1 MHNLLNEFADLSQRL
16 DHLVAYSSQMVFISG
31 EQMGN
36 QKKFVEAFL
45 GSREQ
50 NQDIV
55 YLTGNSFHN
64 EDDVRQE
71 FARQL
76 AGNSTQ
82 ADISLL
88 QLLANRNKDRALLIA
103 ITRAERLP
111 DQILQELWDLVLQ
124 NRFARN
130 HQHINIL
137 LFGEQEW
144 AEKTKSWLPTNNN
157 DKPVLLT
164 SETVEVQGEQELE
177 GDLDAYIKTKR
188 KEFNERLKQRA
199 LAHEAPKPIWAKWWM
214 KLLAVCVF
222 ILAFSGMML
231 WQYFDLTQNAVKDFA
246 SFLFQA
252 ESSSP
257 VEQWQQT
264 KDLLAETQN
273 IAVNE
278 PENIAGEETAP
289 EATSATTPETIN
301 GTSDQAIS
309 DQPESSPTFVTSW
322 KEESEKLARQ
332 NIPINLPKQTPATE
346 SQTSNAEAVAQ
357 PKDIN
362 TSGGLDMASSESAN
376 TVSREQLLQ
385 LQGLTQSDL
394 EALTPVN
401 NEEIATTEPALQP
414 KTESPKTT
422 RPTSPETKQDSN
434 VITEP
439 LIPNEL
445 AGALAKNPSTEAALV
460 GPPIPERIKQQR
472 EQTAA
477 EKLSKTAMPQTGQ
490 ANQSGEEEI
499 ATAQLTANSD
509 AAVIDTVNET
519 GAVDDYPIEDIVTV
533 EELVAQ
539 QNTENEQPT
548 VTEPPKPAYIFNET
562 ALLAL
567 PEKHYLLQVSGM
579 SSRTVLDEYLRD
591 NRLTN
596 TVWIYKTTRYGGDWF
611 VVLYN
616 KSFSSLN
623 DARNAV
629 NELPQTSRQSAPFAK
644 SVAMIREEIAQG
656 YPN

>member
-273 IAVNE
+273 LAVNE
-278 PENIAGEETAP
+278 TENTAGEEAAP
-289 EATSATTPETIN
+289 DATSATTSETID
-301 GTSDQAIS
+301 GTGDQAIS

-332 NIPINLPKQTPATE
+332 SIPINLPKQSLATAI
-346 SQTSNAEAVAQ
+346 QTSNPEAVAQ

-385 LQGLTQSDL
+385 LQGLTQRDL
-394 EALTPVN
+394 ETLTPAN
-401 NEEIATTEPALQP
+401 NEETAAAEPAQQP
-414 KTESPKTT
+414 KTA
-422 RPTSPETKQDSN
+422 SPETKQDAN

-445 AGALAKNPSTEAALV
+445 AGTLAKTPLTEAALV
-460 GPPIPERIKQQR
+460 GPPIPERIKRQR
-472 EQTAA
+472 EQVAA
-477 EKLSKTAMPQTGQ
+477 EKLSKAALPQTVA
-490 ANQSGEEEI
+490 ANQSGEEEVVTPL
-499 ATAQLTANSD
+499 ATTPD
-509 AAVIDTVNET
+509 AAVSDTANET
-519 GAVDDYPIEDIVTV
+519 GEVDDYPIEDIATV

-539 QNTENEQPT
+539 QNAESEQPA
-548 VTEPPKPAYIFNET
+548 VTEPPKPAYIFNEA

-644 SVAMIREEIAQG
+644 SVDMIREEIAQG